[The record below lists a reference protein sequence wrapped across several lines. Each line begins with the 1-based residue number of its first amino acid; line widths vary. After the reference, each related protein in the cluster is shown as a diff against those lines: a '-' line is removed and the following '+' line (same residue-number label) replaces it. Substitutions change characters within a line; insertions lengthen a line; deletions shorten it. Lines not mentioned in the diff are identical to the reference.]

1 MSHFK
6 IVIYGESPLTHDEI
20 GDKLLDI
27 SDLIEEKINGEISL
41 SYSPDDD
48 LNEETKQAIKD
59 SFEHP
64 ERGKRFSSIEEAFA
78 WLNSNEKDI
87 PTSCRNCSN
96 HPSNGGSVVCFC
108 TLGMTEIR

>member
-27 SDLIEEKINGEISL
+27 SDLIEEKIDGEIGL
-41 SYSPDDD
+41 SYSSDDD
-48 LNEETKQAIKD
+48 LNEETEQAIKD

-64 ERGKRFSSIEEAFA
+64 EHGTHYDSIEDLKAD
-78 WLNSNEKDI
+78 LEKY
-87 PTSCRNCSN
+87 
-96 HPSNGGSVVCFC
+96 
-108 TLGMTEIR
+108 